1 MRLGSVLSETRGL
14 AVVIIIVF
22 QGSTVSSTV
31 ESCVLWGQRK
41 FLFFF
46 SQAKVSSFEL
56 GIFFC
61 SEFTWSTAGRLL
73 TSSAGS

>member
-1 MRLGSVLSETRGL
+1 MHLGSVLSETMGL

-41 FLFFF
+41 VGFFLASKSVVF
-46 SQAKVSSFEL
+46 
-56 GIFFC
+56 
-61 SEFTWSTAGRLL
+61 
-73 TSSAGS
+73 